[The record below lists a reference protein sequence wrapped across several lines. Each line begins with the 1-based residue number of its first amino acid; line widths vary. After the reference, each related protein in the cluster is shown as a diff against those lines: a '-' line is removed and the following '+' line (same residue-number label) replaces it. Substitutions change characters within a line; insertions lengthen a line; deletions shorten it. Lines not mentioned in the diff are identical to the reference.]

1 MTRTLDGRASALDA
15 WVFAVSAAGLVVLV
29 VVAASGGVWTPGNPS
44 GAFWLLVALV
54 VLTELFPLELP
65 KKGGDSESVTVSST
79 FGFALLLGWG
89 VAASMLALGIASAVA
104 DLAQRKPLRKVL
116 FNVAQYSLSLAAAEL
131 LYQLLGG
138 GRPFS
143 AGQVPASIAAM
154 FVFFVLNNLLVRITV
169 ALASGTPFAT
179 GIGEDLAF
187 KAWTSGMLIAMA
199 PVTLIVAEYSAVLI
213 PLLLLPVVAIYL
225 ASKWAL
231 QAAARRVE
239 AEAAAAS
246 ATEMATEQARLVEFE
261 QALVRQLKEHDRLK
275 SDLLA
280 AVSHELRTPLTG
292 ILGSLVTL
300 SARDGKLTLEQRL
313 ELLAMARR
321 EGERLKELIEQ
332 LLLASRFQGAPSEPA
347 IHLLIDAAE
356 VIRHAGRTGQLDH
369 PGHHLVVTVDGPLP
383 VLAAPEA
390 IGRVVSSL
398 LDNAAKY
405 SPDGTV
411 IRLDAGRE
419 AGAVV
424 VAVTDAGPGV
434 PAAERDRIFDRFTQV
449 ETGSTRRAGG
459 VGLGLYVARQLTH
472 AQGGELSVGEP
483 AGGSGAR
490 FELRLPLATGLG
502 AVAAPAW
509 AGADAPDAGRAA
521 NGAPVAGPGAAAADG
536 VTVTGGGVAATD
548 DGTEEASGVQ
558 GPVAEPSPDA

>member
-1 MTRTLDGRASALDA
+1 MTRTLDGRSSALDA
-15 WVFAVSAAGLVVLV
+15 WVFAVSAAGLVVLA
-29 VVAASGGVWTPGNPS
+29 VVATSGGVWTPGNSS

-54 VLTELFPLELP
+54 VLTELFPLDLP
-65 KKGGDSESVTVSST
+65 RKGDTESITVSST

-89 VAASMLALGIASAVA
+89 VASSMLAFGIASAVS

-131 LYQLLGG
+131 LHQFLGG

-143 AGQVPASIAAM
+143 AGQVPAFIAAM

-424 VAVTDAGPGV
+424 VAVTDAGSGV

-459 VGLGLYVARQLTH
+459 VGLGLYVARQLAH

-483 AGGSGAR
+483 AGGGGAR

-509 AGADAPDAGRAA
+509 AGTDAPDAGRAA

-536 VTVTGGGVAATD
+536 VAVTGGGVAATD